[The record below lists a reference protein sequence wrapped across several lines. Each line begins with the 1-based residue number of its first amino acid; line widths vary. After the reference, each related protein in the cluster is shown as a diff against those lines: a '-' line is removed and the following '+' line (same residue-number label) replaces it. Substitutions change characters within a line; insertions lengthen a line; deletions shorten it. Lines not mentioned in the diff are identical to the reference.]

1 MEKDTQEI
9 IIDDRKYR
17 SILSKNALAYNLA
30 YHLKNM
36 KDGDNP
42 YLIIEKVLDNFDF
55 KKENS

>member
-1 MEKDTQEI
+1 MEKDNQEI

-42 YLIIEKVLDNFDF
+42 YLIIEKVLDSFDF

>member
-1 MEKDTQEI
+1 MEKYTQEI

-42 YLIIEKVLDNFDF
+42 YLIIEKVLDSFDF

>member
-42 YLIIEKVLDNFDF
+42 YLIIEKVLDSFDF

>member
-9 IIDDRKYR
+9 IVDDRKYR

-42 YLIIEKVLDNFDF
+42 YLIIEKVLDSFDF

>member
-1 MEKDTQEI
+1 MK
-9 IIDDRKYR
+9 IDGKEVGYV

-42 YLIIEKVLDNFDF
+42 YLIIEKVLDSFDF